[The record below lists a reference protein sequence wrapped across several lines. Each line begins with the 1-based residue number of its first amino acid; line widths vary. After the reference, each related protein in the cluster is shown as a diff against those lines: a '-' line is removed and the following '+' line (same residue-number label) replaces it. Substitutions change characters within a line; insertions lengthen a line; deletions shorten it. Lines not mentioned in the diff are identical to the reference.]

1 MTKQE
6 KDFIAVDGEVKELTN
21 DSAIIN
27 LESSEIKIPIKLLP
41 KVLKEHDKLK
51 VIISSIDAYE
61 KRIEGNA
68 KKILNEIL
76 SS

>member
-1 MTKQE
+1 MIKQE
-6 KDFIAVDGEVKELTN
+6 KDFVVVEGEVKELTN

-27 LESSEIKIPIKLLP
+27 LELIEIKIPIKLLP
-41 KVLKEHDKLK
+41 KVLKEHNKIK
-51 VIISSIDAYE
+51 VTISSLDAYE

-76 SS
+76 GS